1 MWIFHAQK
9 TSPAGCFA
17 WENSGGKHVCAENRI
32 FRLFSAIN
40 QCYQMPMRHIR
51 VMFVLLV
58 SCCALALGQQAPA
71 PADQA
76 SAPPTSVPQ
85 VTTIPDD
92 GVRVAVLGY
101 HDFSPTLKET
111 EMRINTAKFR
121 AQMQYLKD
129 QGLSVISMAD
139 FTAWKQGK
147 KSIPARSVVITI
159 DDGWISVYTD
169 AFPILKEF
177 GYPFT
182 VFLYTKY
189 IDVQGRSMSLSMIKE
204 MQKHGATIGSHSMSH
219 PYPGT
224 VKTQQRKGPKLYA
237 EFLEREMGQSQA
249 FLEKNFGQKVNTYCY
264 PGGFH
269 TDEMFVLGAKYQYD
283 HMFTVLPGKI
293 KRDTD
298 DRTLPRYVILGTYDR
313 IFELATEFR
322 EASAA
327 AIAAAPKQTVPYPVS
342 PDAGS
347 IINSRMPLISID
359 LSKVTDMDPQTLVMR
374 VGGFGDVPAVLD
386 PETKQFSWQVNRRL
400 RDDVC
405 QISVSWKHLDKK
417 TSVSP
422 VRWNFTIDKEA
433 AYQPNGG

>member
-1 MWIFHAQK
+1 
-9 TSPAGCFA
+9 
-17 WENSGGKHVCAENRI
+17 
-32 FRLFSAIN
+32 
-40 QCYQMPMRHIR
+40 MRHLRAIY
-51 VMFVLLV
+51 FLL
-58 SCCALALGQQAPA
+58 CCLCSTSLGQQAPA
-71 PADQA
+71 AD
-76 SAPPTSVPQ
+76 STSPPTAIPAPTV
-85 VTTIPDD
+85 VPDD

-101 HDFSPTLKET
+101 HDFSSTLKET
-111 EMRINTAKFR
+111 EMRINTTKFR

-159 DDGWISVYTD
+159 DDGWSSVYTD

-189 IDVQGRSMSLSMIKE
+189 IDVQGRSMSISMIKE
-204 MQKHGATIGSHSMSH
+204 MQKHGATIGNHSMSH
-219 PYPGT
+219 PYPAT
-224 VKTQQRKGPKLYA
+224 VKTQQRKGPKAYT
-237 EFLEREMGQSQA
+237 EFLQREMVESQT
-249 FLEKNFGQKVNTYCY
+249 FLEKTFGQKVNTYCY

-269 TDEMFVLGAKYQYD
+269 TPEMHEMGLKYQYD
-283 HMFTVLPGKI
+283 HLFTVLPGKI

-327 AIAAAPKQTVPYPVS
+327 AVAAAPKQTIPYPVS
-342 PDAGS
+342 PDAGA
-347 IINSRMPLISID
+347 IINTRLPLISID
-359 LSKVTDMDPQTLVMR
+359 LSQVTDMDPQTLVMR
-374 VGGFGDVPAVLD
+374 VAGFGDVPAVLD
-386 PETKQFSWQVNRRL
+386 PETKQFRWQVNRRL
-400 RDDVC
+400 REEVC
-405 QISVSWKHLDKK
+405 QISVSWKNLDKK
-417 TSVSP
+417 TSVTP